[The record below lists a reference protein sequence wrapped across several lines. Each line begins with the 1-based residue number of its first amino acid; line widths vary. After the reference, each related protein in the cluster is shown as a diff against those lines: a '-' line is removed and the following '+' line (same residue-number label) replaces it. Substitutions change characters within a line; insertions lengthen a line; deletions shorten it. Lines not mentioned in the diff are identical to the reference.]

1 MDSGIKVATF
11 DIFNKFR
18 DFIPW
23 VSLEAFE
30 VGGDTGYIVNIYGDR
45 LVVQQ
50 GGTVNYDAWIKS
62 VSKWWGILETGAKT
76 TIEFLLLSLLDISAQ
91 NIWIRFAETDSDP
104 PSETDEHFGWK
115 IIDADLYASN
125 ADGTTQKITDTGV
138 NLVAGDQ
145 KTRLR
150 VVVNPG
156 VDIKFYVNDVLKV
169 THTDNL
175 PNEPKLYFHTHVRVT
190 TAAYSAVHLG
200 RILMEREYA

>member
-30 VGGDTGYIVNIYGDR
+30 TGGDTGYIVNIYGDR

-62 VSKWWGILETGAKT
+62 AAKWYSVLEAGTKT
-76 TIEFLLLSLLDISAQ
+76 TIEFFLLALLDVSAQ
-91 NIWIRFAETDSDP
+91 NIWIRFSESVEDP
-104 PSETDEHFGWK
+104 PSETVKHFGWK
-115 IIDADLYASN
+115 IIGADLYASN

-145 KTRLR
+145 RTRLR
-150 VVVNPG
+150 IVVNPG

-175 PNEPKLYFHTHVRVT
+175 PDETRFYFHAHVRVT
-190 TAAYSAVHLG
+190 TTDYRAVHLG
-200 RILMEREYA
+200 RILVEKEYA